1 MENTESFFREHKI
14 VEEKINIIKVYL
26 NEDDEIIK
34 NYSVILENLNYLN
47 NCLNSYREAKTVLD
61 PHLVLL
67 VHAFFEFL
75 KKSFNKLEDLLTYFR
90 TKLENEKKN
99 LQKIDFITNENEEI
113 KKEKFN
119 KVADSDREIFHEMK
133 DDEKIQYEHNMLKLY
148 TIIEEIYKYYN
159 TLISIR
165 GEKKVKTFFPCDSF
179 FLNAIV
185 NILITLKK
193 ENDVY
198 NYISNL
204 NFKKTDENNSWVIL
218 YVLIIWLSFCLY
230 IPFDILSINKNMLMN
245 VQEIYYYYIQK
256 NDKTKDACSV
266 LYSQFL
272 SREDVCKNQTC
283 FNNFVI
289 FSKEILNKLIL
300 TQTQYKSKEINDDL
314 YLINNPNLPQFCLT
328 KYTNILVY
336 GVLLTHKKILKK
348 LDKKVLRNYANF
360 YTFFFI
366 HNHKIWDFTQ
376 ISKSLKILCLRY
388 YALLFLEKKKKNEN
402 ITDSSVSCNMINEL
416 KTDDSKIGELVQI
429 ETNKNSIEND
439 NNIKIN
445 KVKENCLEKE
455 HDLFNKFPLFL
466 DINEVFILYQ
476 KSKQNNCS
484 EYNNNELD
492 NVKEF
497 KQYICEKDIMVIINI
512 LFFYFNDNSNNIRWC
527 LSKSFGNI
535 LIYLNEENVNTIINK
550 FNELKKYKDNNIL
563 STINYTFF
571 HSIFHKNSLSISTL
585 NYLMNIIIQSLYMN
599 NDKIYPSVFVLLYS
613 LFKYNKYIKM
623 YYYEKKYNIIIFF
636 FFHLIFS
643 KLIIMSLLEDNI
655 NIRKSAI
662 SLLQIFIGKFNF
674 FYNFSTDIKDTNTDN
689 LKQNIQPNHPSAF
702 NDSNNN
708 NIYRG
713 TSAEDIHV
721 SDIGNKECV
730 GTQENCQNIF
740 YLDIISFCNL
750 FFNHSKI
757 SNYYEHL
764 KNFPNDLCAY
774 KIEQSNDDNEEKANY
789 EKTRQNM
796 DIIKNKIFKQNI
808 KMLSTC
814 NFNELINFKQSV
826 IIKSKVIGNFFMYR
840 YPIIYHLYT
849 DKIFHENV
857 NIRILSSESLANF
870 ADLDNYYFIKVVLPF
885 LVNKSYE
892 ENVYIKH
899 GAIICISKILLKL
912 KMNIDENLQNEIKQI
927 LIHSEKKRV
936 YKYKKGEIL
945 RHSLCLLAQ
954 SICQCNYFA
963 VKKNTYTFFMDIM
976 HNNLFHYNEIIQ
988 FNASKLFYYIP
999 IYIASSENAIN
1010 YVYQVLDNFVKERN
1024 NFIYLKGYLILL
1036 CFINENIISHVCSDL
1051 FYFLYNILKKC
1062 TTYYK
1067 VKQKCIPPL
1076 ESKEN
1081 HKYDIENE
1089 KEDLIDTQNLNRKNK
1104 FKYIEFD
1111 LYPIDFNMKIFCL
1124 FALFN
1129 IVDKIRKTYITDFLS
1144 LYTDFTISFDD
1155 IIESKIPK
1163 KNKLNKKK
1171 QINSN
1176 PIKISK
1182 SDQNQNN
1189 ADKSENSDDSSYI
1202 IDETNCENNPE
1213 SLNTKIK
1220 QIKEKRNTSFYMK
1233 KNINILKKKMNW
1245 EQVIEK
1251 GKQNGK
1257 NIFQFNL
1264 DMDKIA
1270 KILIW
1275 YLQEYLYEQDT
1286 GDSHVYV
1293 REVALELVTFLLTS
1307 YPLCFFR
1314 KTPDEV
1320 NINAKENKTDDME
1333 FERNSENDIFV
1344 KEPNR
1349 NGKVTGEINYTQNNK
1364 TYFYETLNS
1373 DDSFEYDEE
1382 SEHRKLLNDKK
1393 KKNID
1398 MYILFEIKKEYI
1410 NIFIQLL
1417 LKLLC
1422 EKNVRTHKKCLFLL
1436 NYLFNYSNFNEKGE
1450 KENFPFINIFNK
1462 YCHDFSYELY
1472 MKKKIDDNIRKSKI
1486 NIHKYLS
1493 SYYTDISSVFEN
1505 IIMHVCDYH
1514 EPIYLKSKTEKRRPS
1529 FNHMESI
1536 SSKDSGN
1543 CIGNG
1548 NEVENG
1554 NEKSCH
1560 KKSGK
1565 YRNCN
1570 CTYDEEITSIYFN
1583 KNYKYELIKTIF
1595 NKINNFIY
1603 LYNYALK
1610 YTSFS
1615 IFHKNKFNSTRK
1627 GVIKIHSSSTSKKNE
1642 KEIIENKNDI
1652 EKIDNIQQTGQ
1663 IDFMIEDICIN
1674 EHFID
1679 EINLSEN
1686 EEKMCVEDEMLIKNT
1701 HFLLDKTKK
1710 NISVIKYLEYNETYL
1725 YTHIFYLLFL
1735 NKYNYYIINGFF
1747 NSLCYYSSSTEYSN
1761 YEYTNLLKKGKE
1773 ETIDFLFL
1781 EFIMKYKDIYTFG
1794 YVRDNLLFLYIR
1806 YYVKYY
1812 KNYDYKIVDNILL
1825 EYDRNKLKALNSNS
1839 EKNDLKNDLI
1849 NSNCVQ
1855 ENQSKIISV
1864 DNTDTTTMHYDL
1876 PMYRENN
1883 EFSLYEYNM
1892 HVIDLEEIILLEKK
1906 YEKFNFSKNLF
1917 HNYNI
1922 FLDTNTVF
1930 LHNSKK
1936 INKNNLN
1943 EDKLIK
1949 SKQKIKNKRIKKE
1962 LNINI
1967 ELLPYINICLI
1978 KILYYLNNFS
1988 IIQLESFLKSVNSF
2002 IKFSLIND
2010 FAAFCFLNFF
2020 TRFLKKYTI
2029 FSLVKTISEFII
2041 NIYMCS
2047 PLHLNIKKFAAVL
2060 ILDLLIHRYPKI
2072 REFTSEYLYSNIN
2085 FIAPNEYQ
2093 NYLFS
2098 SYDDLENSI
2107 SLLINTQFSDS
2118 SKEND
2123 DNYEIH
2129 ITVEKIAKLL
2139 GISHYITF
2147 SS

>member
-1 MENTESFFREHKI
+1 MENTETFFREHKI
-14 VEEKINIIKVYL
+14 VEEKINIIKAYL
-26 NEDDEIIK
+26 NKDDGEIIK
-34 NYSVILENLNYLN
+34 NYSVILENFNYLN

-75 KKSFNKLEDLLTYFR
+75 KKSFNQLESLLTYFK
-90 TKLENEKKN
+90 TKLEDEKKN
-99 LQKIDFITNENEEI
+99 LQKVDCITSENNTKNENDEI
-113 KKEKFN
+113 KKEKFD
-119 KVADSDREIFHEMK
+119 KVVDSDKGKFHEMT
-133 DDEKIQYEHNMLKLY
+133 DDEKIQYECNMLKLY

-165 GEKKVKTFFPCDSF
+165 GEKKIKTFFPCDSF
-179 FLNAIV
+179 FLNAII
-185 NILITLKK
+185 NMLITLK
-193 ENDVY
+193 EESDAY
-198 NYISNL
+198 DYISNL
-204 NFKKTDENNSWVIL
+204 NFKRTDENNSWVIL

-230 IPFDILSINKNMLMN
+230 IPFDILSINKNILMN
-245 VQEIYYYYIQK
+245 IQEIYYYYIQK

-266 LYSQFL
+266 LYAQFL
-272 SREDVCKNQTC
+272 SREDVCKSQIC

-300 TQTQYKSKEINDDL
+300 TQTKDKSKEINDDL
-314 YLINNPNLPQFCLT
+314 YFINNPNLPKFCLT

-348 LDKKVLRNYANF
+348 LNKKVLRNYANF

-388 YALLFLEKKKKNEN
+388 YALLFLEKKQINEN
-402 ITDSSVSCNMINEL
+402 IANSPVSCNMKNEI
-416 KTDDSKIGELVQI
+416 KTDNSKMCELAQI
-429 ETNKNSIEND
+429 ETDQNSVEND
-439 NNIKIN
+439 KNIKIN
-445 KVKENCLEKE
+445 KVKENCLEE
-455 HDLFNKFPLFL
+455 DHDLFNKFPLFL

-476 KSKQNNCS
+476 KSKENNYR
-484 EYNNNELD
+484 EYNNNDLD
-492 NVKEF
+492 SVKEF

-527 LSKSFGNI
+527 LSKSFGSI
-535 LIYLNEENVNTIINK
+535 LIYLNEENVNTVINK

-571 HSIFHKNSLSISTL
+571 HSIFHKNSLSINTL
-585 NYLMNIIIQSLYMN
+585 NYLLNIIIQSLYMN

-623 YYYEKKYNIIIFF
+623 YYYEKKNTIIFF
-636 FFHLIFS
+636 FFHLIFN
-643 KLIIMSLLEDNI
+643 KLIVMSLLEDNI

-674 FYNFSTDIKDTNTDN
+674 FYNFSTDVKEASTDN
-689 LKQNIQPNHPSAF
+689 LKQNIQLNQFSAF
-702 NDSNNN
+702 NTSNHN

-713 TSAEDIHV
+713 TTGEDTHILDLG
-721 SDIGNKECV
+721 SKECTD
-730 GTQENCQNIF
+730 TQKESCQNIF

-764 KNFPNDLCAY
+764 KSFPNDLCAY
-774 KIEQSNDDNEEKANY
+774 QIEQSNDDNEEKTNY

-796 DIIKNKIFKQNI
+796 DKIKNKIFKKNI

-870 ADLDNYYFIKVVLPF
+870 ADFDNDYFIKVVLPF

-912 KMNIDENLQNEIKQI
+912 KMSIDENLQNEIKKI
-927 LIHSEKKRV
+927 LVHSEKKRV

-963 VKKNTYTFFMDIM
+963 IKKNTYTFFMDIM

-988 FNASKLFYYIP
+988 FNASKIFYYIP
-999 IYIASSENAIN
+999 IYISSQENTIK
-1010 YVYQVLDNFVKERN
+1010 YIYQVLDNFVKEKN

-1036 CFINENIISHVCSDL
+1036 CFINESIISHVCSDL

-1067 VKQKCIPPL
+1067 VKQKCITLL
-1076 ESKEN
+1076 EPQEN
-1081 HKYDIENE
+1081 HNYDIENE
-1089 KEDLIDTQNLNRKNK
+1089 NEKQNLNDTQSLNTKNK

-1129 IVDKIRKTYITDFLS
+1129 IVDKIRKTYINDFLS
-1144 LYTDFTISFDD
+1144 LYTDFTISFDG

-1163 KNKLNKKK
+1163 KNKINQKKK
-1171 QINSN
+1171 VNSN
-1176 PIKISK
+1176 PMNISK
-1182 SDQNQNN
+1182 YDPSH
-1189 ADKSENSDDSSYI
+1189 I
-1202 IDETNCENNPE
+1202 IDKTNCENNAG
-1213 SLNTKIK
+1213 SLNTNIN
-1220 QIKEKRNTSFYMK
+1220 QTKEKRNTSFYMK
-1233 KNINILKKKMNW
+1233 KNINILKKKLNW

-1257 NIFQFNL
+1257 DIFQFNI
-1264 DMDKIA
+1264 DINKIA

-1314 KTPDEV
+1314 KTSDEA
-1320 NINAKENKTDDME
+1320 NINVKDSETDDME
-1333 FERNSENDIFV
+1333 FEKYSENNIFV
-1344 KEPNR
+1344 KDSNR
-1349 NGKVTGEINYTQNNK
+1349 NDKIAGNINYTQNNK
-1364 TYFYETLNS
+1364 THFYETFNS

-1382 SEHRKLLNDKK
+1382 SESKRLLNDK

-1436 NYLFNYSNFNEKGE
+1436 NYLFNYSSFNEKGE

-1472 MKKKIDDNIRKSKI
+1472 MKKKIDDNIRKSKM

-1505 IIMHVCDYH
+1505 IIMHVCDYY
-1514 EPIYLKSKTEKRRPS
+1514 EPIYLKNKTEKRNPS
-1529 FNHMESI
+1529 FKQLEST
-1536 SSKDSGN
+1536 SSKNSGN
-1543 CIGNG
+1543 CIGNDR
-1548 NEVENG
+1548 EKENG
-1554 NEKSCH
+1554 NEQSCH
-1560 KKSGK
+1560 KKSGIH
-1565 YRNCN
+1565 RNCN

-1583 KNYKYELIKTIF
+1583 KNYKYELIKTVF

-1627 GVIKIHSSSTSKKNE
+1627 GVIKIHNNSTSKKNE
-1642 KEIIENKNDI
+1642 INETKNDK
-1652 EKIDNIQQTGQ
+1652 EKNDNMQQTEQ
-1663 IDFMIEDICIN
+1663 ADFMIEDICIN

-1812 KNYDYKIVDNILL
+1812 KNYDYEVVDTILL
-1825 EYDRNKLKALNSNS
+1825 EYDRNKLKALNNNS
-1839 EKNDLKNDLI
+1839 ENNDRINI
-1849 NSNCVQ
+1849 NSVQ
-1855 ENQSKIISV
+1855 ENQNKIISI
-1864 DNTDTTTMHYDL
+1864 DNADTTTMYNDL
-1876 PMYRENN
+1876 SMSKENN
-1883 EFSLYEYNM
+1883 EFSLYDYNV
-1892 HVIDLEEIILLEKK
+1892 HSIDLEEIILLEQK

-1922 FLDTNTVF
+1922 FLDTNAVF
-1930 LHNSKK
+1930 FHNSKK
-1936 INKNNLN
+1936 IYKNKFN

-1988 IIQLESFLKSVNSF
+1988 LIQLESFLKSVNSF

-2029 FSLVKTISEFII
+2029 FSIVKTISESII

-2060 ILDLLIHRYPKI
+2060 ILNLLIHRYPKI
-2072 REFTSEYLYSNIN
+2072 REFTSEYFYSNIN

-2107 SLLINTQFSDS
+2107 SLLISTQFSDS
-2118 SKEND
+2118 SNEDD

-2129 ITVEKIAKLL
+2129 MTVEKIAKLL

>member
-1 MENTESFFREHKI
+1 MENTETFFREHKI

-26 NEDDEIIK
+26 NEDDDEIIK
-34 NYSVILENLNYLN
+34 NYSAILENFNYLN

-75 KKSFNKLEDLLTYFR
+75 KKSFNKLESLLTYFK
-90 TKLENEKKN
+90 TKLEDEKKN
-99 LQKIDFITNENEEI
+99 LQKVDSITSENNPKNENE
-113 KKEKFN
+113 KLKEEKYN
-119 KVADSDREIFHEMK
+119 KVVGSDTRLFHGMAN
-133 DDEKIQYEHNMLKLY
+133 DETLQYEYNMLKLY
-148 TIIEEIYKYYN
+148 TIVEEIYKYYN

-165 GEKKVKTFFPCDSF
+165 GEKKIKTFFPCDSF
-179 FLNAIV
+179 FLNAII
-185 NILITLKK
+185 NILITLK
-193 ENDVY
+193 EESDVY

-230 IPFDILSINKNMLMN
+230 IPFDILSINKNILMN

-266 LYSQFL
+266 LYAQFL
-272 SREDVCKNQTC
+272 SREDVCKSQTC
-283 FNNFVI
+283 FNNFII

-300 TQTQYKSKEINDDL
+300 TQTKDKSKEINNDL
-314 YLINNPNLPQFCLT
+314 YFINNPNLPKYCLT

-348 LDKKVLRNYANF
+348 LNKKVLRNYANF

-388 YALLFLEKKKKNEN
+388 YALLFLEKKQITENIADSPVSSNMKNEF
-402 ITDSSVSCNMINEL
+402 
-416 KTDDSKIGELVQI
+416 KTDDSKICELAQI
-429 ETNKNSIEND
+429 ETNKNSVENYK
-439 NNIKIN
+439 NTKIN
-445 KVKENCLEKE
+445 KVKENCLEE
-455 HDLFNKFPLFL
+455 DHDLFNKFPLFL

-476 KSKQNNCS
+476 KSKENNYK

-492 NVKEF
+492 SVKEF
-497 KQYICEKDIMVIINI
+497 KQYMCEKDIMVIINI

-571 HSIFHKNSLSISTL
+571 HSIFHKNSLSISIL

-599 NDKIYPSVFVLLYS
+599 NDKLYPSVFVLLYS

-623 YYYEKKYNIIIFF
+623 YYYEKKNTIIFF
-636 FFHLIFS
+636 FFHLIFN
-643 KLIIMSLLEDNI
+643 KLIVMSLLEDNI

-674 FYNFSTDIKDTNTDN
+674 FYNFSTDVKDTSTGN
-689 LKQNIQPNHPSAF
+689 LKQNIQPNQLSAF
-702 NDSNNN
+702 NISINN

-713 TSAEDIHV
+713 TSAEDLHA
-721 SDIGNKECV
+721 SDRGSKECID
-730 GTQENCQNIF
+730 TQKESCQNIF

-774 KIEQSNDDNEEKANY
+774 KIEQSDEDNEEKTNY

-796 DIIKNKIFKQNI
+796 DKIKNKIFKKNI

-870 ADLDNYYFIKVVLPF
+870 ADFDNDYFIKVVLPF

-912 KMNIDENLQNEIKQI
+912 KMSIDENLQNEIKKI
-927 LIHSEKKRV
+927 LVHSEKKRV

-963 VKKNTYTFFMDIM
+963 IKKNTYTFFMDIM

-988 FNASKLFYYIP
+988 FNASKIFYYIP
-999 IYIASSENAIN
+999 IYIASQENTIK
-1010 YVYQVLDNFVKERN
+1010 YIYQVLDNFVKEKN

-1036 CFINENIISHVCSDL
+1036 CFINESIISHVCSDL

-1062 TTYYK
+1062 TIYYK
-1067 VKQKCIPPL
+1067 VKQKCITLL
-1076 ESKEN
+1076 EPQAN
-1081 HKYDIENE
+1081 HNYDIENE
-1089 KEDLIDTQNLNRKNK
+1089 NEKQNLTDTQSLNTKNK

-1129 IVDKIRKTYITDFLS
+1129 IVDKIRKTYISDFLS
-1144 LYTDFTISFDD
+1144 LYTDFTISFDG

-1163 KNKLNKKK
+1163 KNQKN
-1171 QINSN
+1171 QINSS
-1176 PIKISK
+1176 PIKASK
-1182 SDQNQNN
+1182 FDQNQNN
-1189 ADKSENSDDSSYI
+1189 ADKSEN
-1202 IDETNCENNPE
+1202 NAG
-1213 SLNTKIK
+1213 SLNTNIK
-1220 QIKEKRNTSFYMK
+1220 QTKEKRNTSFYMK
-1233 KNINILKKKMNW
+1233 KNINILKKKLNW

-1257 NIFQFNL
+1257 DIFQFNL
-1264 DMDKIA
+1264 DINKIA

-1314 KTPDEV
+1314 KTSDEA
-1320 NINAKENKTDDME
+1320 NINVKDSKTDDME
-1333 FERNSENDIFV
+1333 FEKYSENDIFV
-1344 KEPNR
+1344 KDSNR
-1349 NGKVTGEINYTQNNK
+1349 NGKMAGNINYAQNNK
-1364 TYFYETLNS
+1364 THFYEELNS

-1382 SEHRKLLNDKK
+1382 SEPKRLLSD

-1410 NIFIQLL
+1410 NVFIQLL

-1436 NYLFNYSNFNEKGE
+1436 NYLFNYSSFNEKGE

-1472 MKKKIDDNIRKSKI
+1472 MKKKIDDNIRKSKM

-1505 IIMHVCDYH
+1505 IVMHVCDYY
-1514 EPIYLKSKTEKRRPS
+1514 EPIYLKNKTAKRTPS
-1529 FNHMESI
+1529 FKHIEST
-1536 SSKDSGN
+1536 SSKNYGN
-1543 CIGNG
+1543 CVGNG
-1548 NEVENG
+1548 SEKENG
-1554 NEKSCH
+1554 NEQSCQ
-1560 KKSGK
+1560 KKSEI

-1583 KNYKYELIKTIF
+1583 KNYKYELIKTVF

-1627 GVIKIHSSSTSKKNE
+1627 GVIKIHNNSTSKQNE
-1642 KEIIENKNDI
+1642 KEINESKNDK
-1652 EKIDNIQQTGQ
+1652 EKIGNMQQTEQ
-1663 IDFMIEDICIN
+1663 TNFMIEDICIN

-1686 EEKMCVEDEMLIKNT
+1686 EEKMGVEDEMLIKNT

-1812 KNYDYKIVDNILL
+1812 KNYDYKVVDNILL
-1825 EYDRNKLKALNSNS
+1825 EYDRNKLKALNNNS
-1839 EKNDLKNDLI
+1839 DNNGLI
-1849 NSNCVQ
+1849 NINSVQ
-1855 ENQSKIISV
+1855 ENQSKIISI
-1864 DNTDTTTMHYDL
+1864 DNTDTTTTHNDL
-1876 PMYRENN
+1876 SMSKENN
-1883 EFSLYEYNM
+1883 EFSLYDYNM
-1892 HVIDLEEIILLEKK
+1892 HAIDLDEIILLEKK

-1930 LHNSKK
+1930 FHNSKNIYK
-1936 INKNNLN
+1936 NKLN
-1943 EDKLIK
+1943 EEKLIK

-1988 IIQLESFLKSVNSF
+1988 LIQLESFLKSVNSF

-2029 FSLVKTISEFII
+2029 FSLVKTISECII

-2047 PLHLNIKKFAAVL
+2047 PLQLNIKKFAAVL
-2060 ILDLLIHRYPKI
+2060 ILNLLIHRYPKI

-2085 FIAPNEYQ
+2085 FIAPDEYQ

-2107 SLLINTQFSDS
+2107 SLLISTQFSDS
-2118 SKEND
+2118 SKESD

-2129 ITVEKIAKLL
+2129 MTVKKIAKLL
-2139 GISHYITF
+2139 GVSHYITF

>member
-1 MENTESFFREHKI
+1 MENTETFFREHKI

-26 NEDDEIIK
+26 NEDDGEIIK
-34 NYSVILENLNYLN
+34 NYSIILENFNYLN
-47 NCLNSYREAKTVLD
+47 NCLNSYREAKAVLD

-75 KKSFNKLEDLLTYFR
+75 KKSFNKLESLLTYFK
-90 TKLENEKKN
+90 TKLEDEKKN
-99 LQKIDFITNENEEI
+99 LQKVDLITSENNTKNENEEL
-113 KKEKFN
+113 KEDKYN
-119 KVADSDREIFHEMK
+119 KVGGTDTRLFHGMTN
-133 DDEKIQYEHNMLKLY
+133 DEQIQYEYNMLKLY
-148 TIIEEIYKYYN
+148 TIVEEIYKYYN

-165 GEKKVKTFFPCDSF
+165 GEKKIKTFFPCDSF
-179 FLNAIV
+179 FLNAII
-185 NILITLKK
+185 NILITLK
-193 ENDVY
+193 EESDVY

-230 IPFDILSINKNMLMN
+230 IPFDILSINKNILMN

-266 LYSQFL
+266 LYAQFL
-272 SREDVCKNQTC
+272 SREDVCKSQTC
-283 FNNFVI
+283 FNNFII

-300 TQTQYKSKEINDDL
+300 TQTKDESKEINDDL
-314 YLINNPNLPQFCLT
+314 YFINNTNLPKFCFT

-348 LDKKVLRNYANF
+348 LNKKVLRNYANF

-388 YALLFLEKKKKNEN
+388 YALLFLEKKQITENIADSPVSSNMKNEF
-402 ITDSSVSCNMINEL
+402 
-416 KTDDSKIGELVQI
+416 KTDDSKICELAQI
-429 ETNKNSIEND
+429 ETNKNSVEND
-439 NNIKIN
+439 ENTKID
-445 KVKENCLEKE
+445 KVKENCLEE
-455 HDLFNKFPLFL
+455 DHDLFNKFPLFL

-476 KSKQNNCS
+476 KSKENNYK

-492 NVKEF
+492 SVKEF
-497 KQYICEKDIMVIINI
+497 KQYMCEKDIMVIINI

-599 NDKIYPSVFVLLYS
+599 NDKLYPSVFVLLYS

-623 YYYEKKYNIIIFF
+623 YYYEKKNTIIFF
-636 FFHLIFS
+636 FFHLIFN
-643 KLIIMSLLEDNI
+643 KLIVMSLLEDNI

-674 FYNFSTDIKDTNTDN
+674 FYNFSIDVKDTSTDN
-689 LKQNIQPNHPSAF
+689 LKHNIQPNQFSAF
-702 NDSNNN
+702 NTSNNN
-708 NIYRG
+708 NICRG
-713 TSAEDIHV
+713 TSAEYLHGFDR
-721 SDIGNKECV
+721 GNKECID
-730 GTQENCQNIF
+730 TQKESCQNIF

-764 KNFPNDLCAY
+764 KNFPNDLRAY
-774 KIEQSNDDNEEKANY
+774 KIEQSNDDNEEKTNY

-796 DIIKNKIFKQNI
+796 DKIKNKIFKKNI

-870 ADLDNYYFIKVVLPF
+870 ADFDNDYFIKVVLPF

-912 KMNIDENLQNEIKQI
+912 KMSIDENLQNEIKKI
-927 LIHSEKKRV
+927 LVHSEKKRV

-963 VKKNTYTFFMDIM
+963 IKKNTYTFFMDIM

-988 FNASKLFYYIP
+988 FNASKIFYYIP
-999 IYIASSENAIN
+999 IYIASPENTIK
-1010 YVYQVLDNFVKERN
+1010 YIYQVLDNFVKEKN

-1036 CFINENIISHVCSDL
+1036 CFINESIISHVCSDL

-1067 VKQKCIPPL
+1067 VKQKCITLL
-1076 ESKEN
+1076 EPQAN
-1081 HKYDIENE
+1081 HNYDIENE
-1089 KEDLIDTQNLNRKNK
+1089 NEKQNLTDTQSLNTKNK

-1129 IVDKIRKTYITDFLS
+1129 IVDKIRKTYIIDFLS
-1144 LYTDFTISFDD
+1144 LYTDFTISFDG

-1163 KNKLNKKK
+1163 KNQKN

-1176 PIKISK
+1176 PLKASK
-1182 SDQNQNN
+1182 FDPNQSN
-1189 ADKSENSDDSSYI
+1189 ADKSEN
-1202 IDETNCENNPE
+1202 NAG
-1213 SLNTKIK
+1213 SLNTNIK
-1220 QIKEKRNTSFYMK
+1220 QTKEKRNTSFYMK
-1233 KNINILKKKMNW
+1233 KNINILKKKVNW

-1257 NIFQFNL
+1257 DIFQFNL
-1264 DMDKIA
+1264 DINKIA
-1270 KILIW
+1270 KVLIW

-1314 KTPDEV
+1314 KTSDEA
-1320 NINAKENKTDDME
+1320 NINVKDNETDDME
-1333 FERNSENDIFV
+1333 FEKYSENDVFV
-1344 KEPNR
+1344 KDSNR
-1349 NGKVTGEINYTQNNK
+1349 NGKMGGNINYAQNNK
-1364 TYFYETLNS
+1364 TYFYEELNS

-1382 SEHRKLLNDKK
+1382 SEPKRLMNDK

-1410 NIFIQLL
+1410 NVFIQLL

-1436 NYLFNYSNFNEKGE
+1436 NYLFNYSSFNEKGE

-1472 MKKKIDDNIRKSKI
+1472 MKKKIDDNIRKSRM

-1505 IIMHVCDYH
+1505 IVMHVCDYY
-1514 EPIYLKSKTEKRRPS
+1514 EPIYLKNKTEKRSPS
-1529 FNHMESI
+1529 FKHIESI
-1536 SSKDSGN
+1536 SSKNYGN
-1543 CIGNG
+1543 CAGNG
-1548 NEVENG
+1548 RENENG
-1554 NEKSCH
+1554 NEQSCH
-1560 KKSGK
+1560 KKSGI

-1583 KNYKYELIKTIF
+1583 KNYKYELIKTVF

-1627 GVIKIHSSSTSKKNE
+1627 GVIKIHNNSTSKKNE
-1642 KEIIENKNDI
+1642 KEINESKNNK
-1652 EKIDNIQQTGQ
+1652 KKVGNIQQTEQ
-1663 IDFMIEDICIN
+1663 ADFMIEDICIN

-1812 KNYDYKIVDNILL
+1812 KNYDYKVVDKILL
-1825 EYDRNKLKALNSNS
+1825 EYDRNKLKALNNNG
-1839 EKNDLKNDLI
+1839 ENNGLI
-1849 NSNCVQ
+1849 NINSVQ
-1855 ENQSKIISV
+1855 ENQSKIMSI
-1864 DNTDTTTMHYDL
+1864 DNTDTTTIHNDL
-1876 PMYRENN
+1876 SMSKENN
-1883 EFSLYEYNM
+1883 EFSLYDYNM
-1892 HVIDLEEIILLEKK
+1892 HAIDLDEIILLEKK

-1930 LHNSKK
+1930 FHNSKNIYK
-1936 INKNNLN
+1936 NKLN
-1943 EDKLIK
+1943 EEKLIK

-1988 IIQLESFLKSVNSF
+1988 LIQLESFLKSVNSF

-2060 ILDLLIHRYPKI
+2060 ILNLLIHRWVP
-2072 REFTSEYLYSNIN
+2072 
-2085 FIAPNEYQ
+2085 
-2093 NYLFS
+2093 
-2098 SYDDLENSI
+2098 
-2107 SLLINTQFSDS
+2107 
-2118 SKEND
+2118 
-2123 DNYEIH
+2123 
-2129 ITVEKIAKLL
+2129 IT
-2139 GISHYITF
+2139 
-2147 SS
+2147 